1 MSGLGAEWVP
11 DADGYPHRN
20 AARVV
25 VFNREGQILLVH
37 GHDREDPRHHWWF
50 TIGGGLEPGEGPR
63 DGAVRELFEETGIQV
78 STEELIGP
86 VLYRRAQFEFLAV
99 TARQDEHYFLV
110 HIDTAELSDQGWTDL
125 ERDVLDEQRW
135 WDLEDL
141 EELSQTTMLT
151 PKGLADLAPE
161 WRAGWDGV
169 MREMWEGRSP
179 EGRQ

>member
-1 MSGLGAEWVP
+1 MSPLGSEWVP
-11 DADGYPHRN
+11 DEDGFPHRN

-25 VFNREGQILLVH
+25 VFNAQGQILLVH

-50 TIGGGLEPGEGPR
+50 TIGGGLEPGEDPR
-63 DGAVRELFEETGIQV
+63 DGAVRELYEETGIKV
-78 STEELIGP
+78 SADDLIGP

-99 TARQDEHYFLV
+99 TARQDEHYFVV
-110 HIDTAELSDQGWTDL
+110 HTDAAELSDQGWTDL

-151 PKGLADLAPE
+151 PAGLPELAPR
-161 WRAGWDGV
+161 WRDGWDGV

-179 EGRQ
+179 EGQ